1 MAYNVTMRRD
11 DVIAGIRAQEA
22 AIRSLGVSALYLYGS
37 HARDEAISSS
47 DIDVFVD
54 RDPKVPFG
62 LLEYAGVIHL
72 LEDTFGRTA
81 DVSTRASL
89 HPDLRQEIEATAVRV
104 F

>member
-1 MAYNVTMRRD
+1 MRRD

-37 HARDEAISSS
+37 HARDEAEAGS
-47 DIDVFVD
+47 DIDVFLD
-54 RDPKVPFG
+54 RDPQVPFG
-62 LLEYAGVIHL
+62 LLEYTGVIHL
-72 LEDTFGRTA
+72 LEDAFDRAA

-89 HPDLRQEIEATAVRV
+89 HPDLRQEIEASAVRI